1 MNTMQSSEL
10 ILNTDGSIYHL
21 NLKKEHVAN
30 KIILVGDPNR
40 VELVSQHF
48 NTIEAKIHK
57 REFITHTGSYE
68 GKRLS
73 VISTGIGCD
82 NIDIVLNELDALVN
96 INLEKKVANSS
107 LKTLDI
113 VRIGTCGSLQK
124 NMDVDQF
131 VASTHAIG
139 IDNLLHFYQYN
150 NNEEEKKLLDE
161 VRRQTNFTSNVIPYL
176 FEGNKSLL
184 TKIASDMHHTIT
196 TTAGGFY
203 APQGRILRGGLAV
216 SNINEQLTQFEY
228 KDHKI
233 GNFEMETSALYGLGG
248 NVLGHRCLTVCNIIA
263 NRDKKTFSKDPYQ
276 SINKLIKIVLDRI

>member
-1 MNTMQSSEL
+1 MT
-10 ILNTDGSIYHL
+10 TDTKQIM
-21 NLKKEHVAN
+21 
-30 KIILVGDPNR
+30 
-40 VELVSQHF
+40 
-48 NTIEAKIHK
+48 
-57 REFITHTGSYE
+57 
-68 GKRLS
+68 
-73 VISTGIGCD
+73 
-82 NIDIVLNELDALVN
+82 DALKS
-96 INLEKKVANSS
+96 IKEELHYIK
-107 LKTLDI
+107 LH
-113 VRIGTCGSLQK
+113 
-124 NMDVDQF
+124 MVD
-131 VASTHAIG
+131 ADTILTS
-139 IDNLLHFYQYN
+139 
-150 NNEEEKKLLDE
+150 EEKKLLDE